1 MTGKPVFLF
10 PQAERDIRETIQHY
24 RQEGGANL
32 SIRWVESVEFAL
44 RHVGAHPKTGST
56 RYAAALKLAGLRF
69 WPVKRFPQ
77 LIFYV
82 ERQAQVDV
90 WRMLHGHRD
99 LPEWIR
105 EPAP

>member
-10 PQAERDIRETIQHY
+10 PQAERDIREAIQHY
-24 RQEGGANL
+24 QQEGGATL
-32 SIRWVESVEFAL
+32 AVRWVEAAELAL
-44 RHVGAHPKTGST
+44 RHVGTHPATGST
-56 RYAAALKLAGLRF
+56 RYAALLKLAGLRF
-69 WPVKRFPQ
+69 WPVKRFPY

-90 WRMLHGHRD
+90 WRVLHGQRD

-105 EPAP
+105 ESAP